1 MDKFSCWTG
10 YLNPIENITNA
21 QDKSYQTN
29 SIFFLDK
36 NTILCINNSLMSKY
50 CLS

>member
-21 QDKSYQTN
+21 QDMSFQAN
-29 SIFFLDK
+29 SILFLYN
-36 NTILCINNSLMSKY
+36 NTILCINNSLMV
-50 CLS
+50 